1 MDNDLLKE
9 NVLLRN
15 EIRTLHE
22 AAELTADLVIQ
33 QFEQTEIEK
42 RRVEEAA
49 AHLEGFKRT
58 LDQTSD
64 CVFMF
69 DPQTFRFTY
78 VNQGGVNHSGYS
90 EEELSAMT
98 FADLGQTFTPARLA
112 ELFAPLIADPKE
124 SILLET
130 THKRKNGVEVP
141 VEIFVQY
148 ISQTNA
154 NGRFFSIVRNISKRL
169 LEEKEKEQMQTKL
182 LHAQKLES
190 VGELAAGIAHEINT
204 PIQYIGTNLSFIEEA
219 FADFNKLLEHY
230 QALVQAIARQESGQ
244 PYINSIDACIDEI
257 DLAYLLQEVPQA
269 IRQAHDGTERVS
281 KLVLA
286 MKDFSHP
293 GSKEK
298 EQSDI
303 NKIIQT
309 TVQISRNEWKYCA
322 DVDLV
327 LAEDLPLVPCHPND
341 IGQVILNLL
350 INAAHSIKERLEKLP
365 NSPKGRI
372 VIRTTPAQ
380 HHIAIELN
388 DNGCGIPEA
397 IIHKIFDP
405 FFTTKEVGKGT
416 GQGLAIARNVIL
428 NKHGGDIE
436 VTSEEGLGST
446 FIIHLPQTRR

>member
-1 MDNDLLKE
+1 
-9 NVLLRN
+9 
-15 EIRTLHE
+15 
-22 AAELTADLVIQ
+22 
-33 QFEQTEIEK
+33 
-42 RRVEEAA
+42 
-49 AHLEGFKRT
+49 
-58 LDQTSD
+58 
-64 CVFMF
+64 
-69 DPQTFRFTY
+69 
-78 VNQGGVNHSGYS
+78 
-90 EEELSAMT
+90 
-98 FADLGQTFTPARLA
+98 
-112 ELFAPLIADPKE
+112 
-124 SILLET
+124 
-130 THKRKNGVEVP
+130 
-141 VEIFVQY
+141 
-148 ISQTNA
+148 
-154 NGRFFSIVRNISKRL
+154 
-169 LEEKEKEQMQTKL
+169 MQTKL
-182 LHAQKLES
+182 HHAQKLKS

-219 FADFNKLLEHY
+219 FADFNKLMEHY
-230 QALVQAIARQESGQ
+230 QALVQAIARQESSQ

-269 IRQAHDGTERVS
+269 IRQAHDGIERVS

-350 INAAHSIKERLEKLP
+350 INAAHSIKERPEKSP
-365 NSPKGRI
+365 NSPKGQI

-397 IIHKIFDP
+397 IIHTIFDP

-416 GQGLAIARNVIL
+416 GQGLAIAPNVIL

-446 FIIHLPQTRR
+446 FIIHLPQTRRRDGGIRAPDNPTKKPRFPGESGVFSISPDLSGLRNGGDAGT